1 MYWRL
6 SETDED
12 YVEKALE
19 TGTSLLR
26 GPTWEL
32 GRGLI

>member
-6 SETDED
+6 SETDKD
-12 YVEKALE
+12 FVEKALE
-19 TGTSLLR
+19 TGTSLFR
-26 GPTWEL
+26 VPTGEL